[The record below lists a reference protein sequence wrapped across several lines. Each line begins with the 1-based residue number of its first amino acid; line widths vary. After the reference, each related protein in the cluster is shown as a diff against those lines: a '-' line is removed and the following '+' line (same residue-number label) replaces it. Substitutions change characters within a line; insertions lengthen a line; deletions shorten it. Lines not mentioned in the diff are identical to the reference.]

1 VNSFVA
7 WMDRTWYPG
16 FQRNWDD
23 HLFRERILAHL
34 RPDATVLDLG
44 AGAGIVQQMNF
55 RGLAASVCGVDLD
68 SRVVDNP
75 MLDEGRVADANKIPY
90 EDDRFDVV
98 FSDNVLEHLS
108 EPLTVF
114 REVAR
119 VLKPGGVFLFKTPN
133 KWHYMPTIARLT
145 PHAFHQYVN
154 RLRGRAELDTFPT
167 CYRANTPGEVARLA
181 ADAGLLVDCVDRI
194 EGRPEYLRMT
204 WATYLAGF
212 AYERLVNSAE
222 MFAPL
227 RILLVGSLRKP
238 RGTKPR
244 GTKPRGTT

>member
-1 VNSFVA
+1 MNALVA
-7 WMDRTWYPG
+7 WIDQYCYPR

-23 HLFRERILAHL
+23 QLFRERILIHL
-34 RPDATVLDLG
+34 RPDAAALDLG
-44 AGAGIVQQMNF
+44 AGAGIVEQMNF

-68 SRVVDNP
+68 PRVVNNP
-75 MLDEGRVADANKIPY
+75 MLDEGRVANADGIPY
-90 EDDRFDVV
+90 EANRFDVV
-98 FSDNVLEHLS
+98 FSDNVLEHLDD
-108 EPLTVF
+108 PLEVF

-145 PHAFHQYVN
+145 PHGFHQYVN
-154 RLRGRAELDTFPT
+154 RLRGRAEVDTFPT
-167 CYRANTPGEVARLA
+167 RYRANCLDDVARLA
-181 ADAGLLVDCVDRI
+181 TDAGLVVERVDRV

-204 WATYLAGF
+204 WPTYVVGL

-222 MFAPL
+222 IFAPL

-238 RGTKPR
+238 MGPGGGGSSKAPL
-244 GTKPRGTT
+244 